1 MKNLVVLFFIFF
13 YSIQTQAQG
22 DHSIYI
28 ELGGA
33 ALSYSLNYDMRF
45 EKKDDAGFGARI
57 GIGRTDDLIL
67 IPLHLNY
74 LHGSGKH
81 RLELG
86 LGITTLFG
94 NQSDTDRNRIYPIAS
109 GTLMYRYQNTAEHL
123 IFRVGFSPTFVPT
136 SPNRFIDVSR
146 VFWVWP
152 GISAG
157 YIL

>member
-45 EKKDDAGFGARI
+45 EKKDASFGARI
-57 GIGRTDDLIL
+57 GVGRMDDIIL

-74 LHGSGKH
+74 LHGAGKH

-86 LGITTLFG
+86 LGVTTLLG
-94 NQSDTDRNRIYPIAS
+94 NQPDTDRKGIYPIAS

-123 IFRVGFSPTFVPT
+123 IFRVGFSPTFVPST
-136 SPNRFIDVSR
+136 PDSFIDISKLL
-146 VFWVWP
+146 WVWP